1 MHEGSRLARYLF
13 GFPMRVLRPLKGFV
27 GMFQS
32 LSGVLVSSLMIFFS
46 VVSGGGAVRVCG
58 ELVVLGGSLVRV
70 IWHEV
75 QVLTA

>member
-1 MHEGSRLARYLF
+1 
-13 GFPMRVLRPLKGFV
+13 MRVLRPLKGFV